1 MRKIISLISVL
12 LLILQS
18 CSSGDNNS
26 NSNSISSPFTVKYE
40 IISTSQVRASY
51 NSPMITY
58 NNSTNQTQTESVT
71 NLTATT
77 PWSKTVDITTTT
89 RPLQLSLLISGNN
102 PNYYLILANAGSI
115 TQNLY
120 INGVLKASSTNQS
133 DSQPSLGSWYRITI
147 PAITYTVN

>member
-1 MRKIISLISVL
+1 
-12 LLILQS
+12 
-18 CSSGDNNS
+18 
-26 NSNSISSPFTVKYE
+26 
-40 IISTSQVRASY
+40 
-51 NSPMITY
+51 
-58 NNSTNQTQTESVT
+58 
-71 NLTATT
+71 
-77 PWSKTVDITTTT
+77 
-89 RPLQLSLLISGNN
+89 LQLSLLISGNN